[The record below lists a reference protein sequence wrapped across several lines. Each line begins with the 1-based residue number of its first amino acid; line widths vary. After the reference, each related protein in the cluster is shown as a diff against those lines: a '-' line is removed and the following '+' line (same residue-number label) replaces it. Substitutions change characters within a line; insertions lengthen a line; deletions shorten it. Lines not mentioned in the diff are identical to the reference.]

1 MKNFDLEYDLNSFRE
16 IQDQYFDE
24 NQKCWLGMH
33 PGNHTII
40 MEKMLNLIDALEDE
54 IKGLEFEHEQAYNM
68 ACEYQQ
74 RAKQAEKVISEI
86 NKAYEG
92 FDF

>member
-40 MEKMLNLIDALEDE
+40 MEKMLNLIDALENE
-54 IKGLEFEHEQAYNM
+54 IKGLEYEYLDAYNH
-68 ACEYQQ
+68 ACEYQE
-74 RAKQAEKVISEI
+74 RAHKAEKEIREI
-86 NKAYEG
+86 NRAYEG
-92 FDF
+92 YDF